1 MSLTQ
6 VHWLLL
12 SFYKAIL
19 LVLNDLW
26 VAKMQEADGTSGNGW
41 VYEDSSGLVEA
52 IKLLNHS

>member
-6 VHWLLL
+6 VHWWLI

-26 VAKMQEADGTSGNGW
+26 VAKMQEADVTSGNSW
-41 VYEDSSGLVEA
+41 VYEA